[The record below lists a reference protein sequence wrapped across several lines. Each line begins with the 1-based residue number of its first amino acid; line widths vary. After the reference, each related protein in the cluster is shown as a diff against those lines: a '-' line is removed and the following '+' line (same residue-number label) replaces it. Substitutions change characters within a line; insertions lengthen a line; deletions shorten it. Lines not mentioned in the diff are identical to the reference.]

1 LIFASAARVLSEQS
15 LKYRDLPNSIAARRN
30 PLGFHSVSTFEQE
43 HAMDYK
49 RAERPPSNY
58 DCGEIIA
65 DSVIYAIGI
74 CFGLIGAAN
83 DCDDSHLVEV
93 LE

>member
-49 RAERPPSNY
+49 RAARPPSNY

-65 DSVIYAIGI
+65 DAIGI